1 MIFSTTR
8 ENSESEE
15 SENIPSYNSE
25 ASYNS
30 FMDVSE
36 EDELEDSDRLPDLIR
51 EDEGP
56 EPRECWICFV
66 PETENPVAQWVT
78 PCRCAGSLGHVHQDC
93 VKRWVEEKQNG
104 NIDLDGE

>member
-1 MIFSTTR
+1 
-8 ENSESEE
+8 
-15 SENIPSYNSE
+15 
-25 ASYNS
+25 
-30 FMDVSE
+30 MDVSE
-36 EDELEDSDRLPDLIR
+36 EEDLEDRLPNLIR

-104 NIDLDGE
+104 NIDLDGESFTPKRPVLAKNDPKTVEEPNS